1 MLGDLGDLA
10 TMNKDEIAVA
20 KAIKTYACRYA
31 KWLAG
36 QPQKVRA
43 KAAAA
48 LDPAANPQTFLT
60 EILGKVPWTGG
71 TGKRWVFANTVDF
84 NTWLAANVQAITPAY
99 VSGARSLLSDAIIQQ
114 AQGGCKGGGGGGGGG
129 GKQTDATPAAP
140 VEVEAGMST
149 GAKVAIG
156 VGGALVLG
164 GLVWA
169 LSRRSSPA
177 PRGPVRAPSRARK
190 PRRAPARRRRR

>member
-1 MLGDLGDLA
+1 MLGDLA
-10 TMNKDEIAVA
+10 TMNKDEVTVA
-20 KAIKTYACRYA
+20 KALAAYACRYA
-31 KWLAG
+31 AWLAA

-60 EILGKVPWTGG
+60 EILGRAPWTGG
-71 TGKRWVFANTVDF
+71 SGKRWVFASTVDF
-84 NTWLAANVQAITPAY
+84 NGWMASNVQALTPAY
-99 VSGARSLLSDAIIQQ
+99 IAGARSLLSDAIIKQ
-114 AQGGCKGGGGGGGGG
+114 AQGTCKGAKKPEPGP
-129 GKQTDATPAAP
+129 DAAP
-140 VEVEAGMST
+140 PPPAEVAGGMST

-156 VGGALVLG
+156 VGAAAVLG
-164 GLVWA
+164 GLVWV

-177 PRGPVRAPSRARK
+177 PRGPARAPARARK